1 MITKPLKKKNLFIA
15 LKRRKD
21 MEFIGFT
28 YKGGNKDENFEK
40 VYQNV
45 KQIAENIIV
54 LKIEDDSNKKENN
67 TVEEKKDDK

>member
-21 MEFIGFT
+21 MEFLGFT
-28 YKGGNKDENFEK
+28 YKGGNNDENIEK

-45 KQIAENIIV
+45 KQIAENINS
-54 LKIEDDSNKKENN
+54 IEDDSNKKENN
-67 TVEEKKDDK
+67 TIEEKKDNK

>member
-1 MITKPLKKKNLFIA
+1 
-15 LKRRKD
+15 